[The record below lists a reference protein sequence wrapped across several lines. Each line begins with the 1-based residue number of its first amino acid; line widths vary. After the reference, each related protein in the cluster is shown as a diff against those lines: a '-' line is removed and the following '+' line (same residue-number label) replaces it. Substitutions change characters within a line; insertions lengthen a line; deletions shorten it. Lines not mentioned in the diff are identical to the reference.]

1 MFTEKNLYSKISVSL
16 FVLAL
21 SLFLTSFNC
30 FPNDLKLCPKCSV
43 TFVQPENS
51 ICSGWHFKIEPD
63 MQITDE
69 NLTFELAQS
78 ASTWLK
84 ENIDN
89 QGGLYKLGKLNRKK
103 IIIGYA
109 LKSEYINASPEQK
122 QVNLENYCVWLREE
136 GFWYD

>member
-1 MFTEKNLYSKISVSL
+1 
-16 FVLAL
+16 
-21 SLFLTSFNC
+21 
-30 FPNDLKLCPKCSV
+30 
-43 TFVQPENS
+43 
-51 ICSGWHFKIEPD
+51 